1 MPGRRT
7 PDAVGILFAPE
18 SADHDPA
25 GGGAETSA
33 KTWAAG
39 IENVS
44 CWLYEPDGVLLSAG
58 LVQAWD
64 PGAACRVRVVGFDW
78 PGQIVQRCLVGD
90 VREVNLELE
99 WGTHL
104 PAHIEQVRFDP
115 TLGRI
120 CELHLVSACRDR
132 FARGGLNG
140 HSEADQPPALSDPQ
154 TVGAT

>member
-1 MPGRRT
+1 MLGRRT
-7 PDAVGILFAPE
+7 PDAAGIVSAPE

-25 GGGAETSA
+25 GCGAETPD
-33 KTWAAG
+33 KDCAAR

-58 LVQAWD
+58 FLQAWD
-64 PGAACRVRVVGFDW
+64 PGAACRVRVVEFEW

-90 VREVNLELE
+90 VREVSLELE

-120 CELHLVSACRDR
+120 CELHLVSVCRDR
-132 FARGGLNG
+132 FARAGLNV
-140 HSEADQPPALSDPQ
+140 HAEADQSPAPSHPQ